1 MHDQRRR
8 REPGETLFGFVL
20 LLMSL
25 AVMAEGHRLRG
36 FEEVSAP
43 GITPLAAGVVMAISA
58 LVIILRTRT
67 LVPTEAGFATRIAP
81 RDIALSVLMIAI
93 YMALLEPIGFHIAT
107 FAFLSALILYLRRGG
122 PASPLRGLG
131 FALLLAL
138 VSVVAVHVVFR
149 MVFTV
154 VLPQGWML
162 RSILPPGWLL

>member
-43 GITPLAAGVVMAISA
+43 GITPLAAGVVMALSA

-122 PASPLRGLG
+122 LG
-131 FALLLAL
+131 FALLVAL